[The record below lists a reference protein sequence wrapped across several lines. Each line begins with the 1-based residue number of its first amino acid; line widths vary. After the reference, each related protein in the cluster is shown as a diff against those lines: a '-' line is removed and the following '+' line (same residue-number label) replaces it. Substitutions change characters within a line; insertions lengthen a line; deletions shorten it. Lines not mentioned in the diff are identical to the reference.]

1 MAHPTH
7 TPHSGTG
14 LRKARSILRP
24 GHDPSVRQ
32 EILKR
37 AREAMQRAG
46 FEFERFDELK
56 RRSDTALRE
65 ALAKSRAAAD
75 ERVPAM
81 RDAVARSTEY
91 WLKANKVGDTLSP
104 GPDVFAL
111 STADQISVDPAFS
124 FLSENIA
131 PWANSAQVILD
142 QPFVET
148 GDFSFD
154 APVTFKF
161 SFENQTGAG
170 NLFTVNA
177 LLGVTGSCD
186 ATANGYW
193 FDLVAPRSALIVTGS
208 LGITVITDS
217 GIGQVI
223 IPPGQSDQIQV
234 FVWLDVSGDWGG
246 VGTIAGQDLFRTY
259 ILSYSDL
266 YVPANARVEFDVSC
280 DVYFSIDGGGSC
292 EFLAAG
298 NGRQVTAPGVFVTMQ
313 PWIIT

>member
-1 MAHPTH
+1 MAHPTY
-7 TPHSGTG
+7 TLHSRTG

-37 AREAMQRAG
+37 AREAMQKVG
-46 FEFERFDELK
+46 FELERFDELK
-56 RRSDTALRE
+56 RQSDAALRE

-104 GPDVFAL
+104 GLDVFAL
-111 STADQISVDPAFS
+111 STADRISVDPGFTA

-131 PWANSAQVILD
+131 PWANSAQVILN
-142 QPFVET
+142 T
-148 GDFSFD
+148 G
-154 APVTFKF
+154 PVTPLGFFDGLVTFTF

-186 ATANGYW
+186 VTADGYW
-193 FDLVAPRSALIVTGS
+193 FPGAPRSVLKVTGS
-208 LGITVITDS
+208 LGITVIGDDGG
-217 GIGQVI
+217 GIT
-223 IPPGQSDQIQV
+223 PPGQSGQLQD
-234 FVWLDVSGDWGG
+234 FVVLDVSGEWGG

-280 DVYFSIDGGGSC
+280 DVYFSNYGGGSC
-292 EFLAAG
+292 QFLAAG
-298 NGRQVTAPGVFVTMQ
+298 NGRQVAAPGVFVTMQ